1 MTRDL
6 LHLSLRFSS
15 VKCGRCLSS
24 RIVRGG
30 LDPGLADWE
39 QPANVR
45 FLTFRSPTLQDQ
57 CLIHPLRSSRL
68 ILTPVLYGRNY
79 PCITSSFVVDSR
91 QANAQ
96 MWTPPLRSSQVRS
109 EARPLGNGGMA
120 GYIQRSGRNGNV
132 PFVSTESEL
141 GPGFDESSMEK
152 EACRHSSEF
161 INTNIVSKTSAN

>member
-1 MTRDL
+1 MCQVIPATRGPLWTWRGRCLQPSVAANVTRHL
-6 LHLSLRFSS
+6 LRLSLRFSS
-15 VKCGRCLSS
+15 VKCDRCLSC

-45 FLTFRSPTLQDQ
+45 FLTSRSPTLQDQ

-68 ILTPVLYGRNY
+68 ILTPVLYGRSH
-79 PCITSSFVVDSR
+79 PCGVSGFVVDSR
-91 QANAQ
+91 EANAQ

-109 EARPLGNGGMA
+109 KARPLGNGGMA

-132 PFVSTESEL
+132 RLLALNLS
-141 GPGFDESSMEK
+141 
-152 EACRHSSEF
+152 
-161 INTNIVSKTSAN
+161 